1 MCSVRFGEQCVTHS
15 SKVVKQ
21 LLLMYLVTVFWF
33 SQVVENT
40 LKTHSEKSP
49 CQYMECPE
57 IPAYPSSFCAHGGTQ
72 AVGNVTV

>member
-1 MCSVRFGEQCVTHS
+1 
-15 SKVVKQ
+15 
-21 LLLMYLVTVFWF
+21 MYLVTVFLF

-40 LKTHSEKSP
+40 QKTHSEKNP

-57 IPAYPSSFCAHGGTQ
+57 TPAYPSSFCAHGGTQ